1 VVLLALPAGAAADVF
16 DRRRLLLATQTSM
29 LVAAAALCAATVLG
43 LASPTVV
50 LALTFL
56 LGLGNAANAPAWQA
70 TIPEL
75 VGGRLLAPAVALN
88 SAGFNIG
95 RAVGPALGGLV
106 VAAAGPAAVFGLN
119 AVSFLGVLA
128 VLWRWRRRPQDELG
142 AGEQVL
148 GAIGAGVRYVRF
160 APPLRAVLVRTA
172 LFILP
177 ASALWALLPVV
188 ARGRL
193 QMGATGFGLLLGA
206 LGIGSVAGAVLLPR
220 LRRAIPIDRRVMAAT
235 GLFALAT
242 VALAVLDSALLLW
255 LAMVAAGVAWLATL
269 TSFNVATQTA
279 VPRWVRARA
288 LAVYLLVFQGGLAG
302 GSALWGVV
310 AGRLGERTALLA
322 AAASFALGMLA
333 ALRWRLQ
340 AIGGLDL
347 TPSVRPEPVT
357 VMDPEPDDGPVLVLV
372 RYRVDPSRTEEFG
385 HAPGPP
391 PRRRLPLGP
400 VRGRGRPELLRR
412 NLRGPLLGRAPAPAR
427 ALHRRGPGGPRPGP
441 VLPHRRRP
449 ACRVPLHPPRRR
461 HDPAPLG
468 PLDPPPPGRPG
479 PGRRRLG
486 AAHHL
491 GGDVVQAAAGGAGLG
506 AQQVERR
513 LLVQP
518 TPLHDHALGLLDQ
531 AAVVERALELAGRL
545 AADVRPDG
553 GAQQRGDHPGVGLDG
568 GHVGVVPAVR
578 PGGVDVE
585 RADRALGQVDGDA
598 QDGADPVPGGQRADR
613 RPARVG
619 VQVGGQDG
627 RVVQEGVDARPLA
640 ELLLEGLEHAPG
652 LVRGGRVAQH
662 AALVQQQQPG
672 AVDVEHVVG
681 LGHGQLE
688 GGVQPGVDRVDTF
701 QAGHALGQGVRID
714 GHGSHPS

>member
-1 VVLLALPAGAAADVF
+1 VAADPNVDRPEPPSALAPLRRPVFRALWIAALVSNVGYWMQSVGTVWQVGSEGGSAAQVALVQTAVSLPVVLLALPAGAAADVV
-16 DRRRLLLATQTSM
+16 DRRRLLLATQTWM
-29 LVAAAALCAATVLG
+29 LVSAAALCAATVLG

-106 VAAAGPAAVFGLN
+106 VATAGPAAVFGLN

-148 GAIGAGVRYVRF
+148 GAIGAGIRYIRF
-160 APPLRAVLVRTA
+160 APLLRAVLVRTA

-235 GLFALAT
+235 SLFALAT

-372 RYRVDPSRTEEFG
+372 RYRVDPSRTEEF
-385 HAPGPP
+385 ASAMRAMRRV
-391 PRRRLPLGP
+391 RRRDGAYRWGLFEDVADPSCFVETYV
-400 VRGRGRPELLRR
+400 VRSWAEHLRQHER
-412 NLRGPLLGRAPAPAR
+412 FTAEDLAVRDRVRSFHIGDDPPAVSHFIHPDA
-427 ALHRRGPGGPRPGP
+427 AMTQRRWVRWT
-441 VLPHRRRP
+441 RRRQ
-449 ACRVPLHPPRRR
+449 
-461 HDPAPLG
+461 
-468 PLDPPPPGRPG
+468 
-479 PGRRRLG
+479 
-486 AAHHL
+486 
-491 GGDVVQAAAGGAGLG
+491 GDLVQA
-506 AQQVERR
+506 
-513 LLVQP
+513 
-518 TPLHDHALGLLDQ
+518 DD
-531 AAVVERALELAGRL
+531 
-545 AADVRPDG
+545 D
-553 GAQQRGDHPGVGLDG
+553 
-568 GHVGVVPAVR
+568 
-578 PGGVDVE
+578 
-585 RADRALGQVDGDA
+585 
-598 QDGADPVPGGQRADR
+598 
-613 RPARVG
+613 
-619 VQVGGQDG
+619 
-627 RVVQEGVDARPLA
+627 
-640 ELLLEGLEHAPG
+640 
-652 LVRGGRVAQH
+652 
-662 AALVQQQQPG
+662 
-672 AVDVEHVVG
+672 
-681 LGHGQLE
+681 
-688 GGVQPGVDRVDTF
+688 
-701 QAGHALGQGVRID
+701 
-714 GHGSHPS
+714 

>member
-1 VVLLALPAGAAADVF
+1 
-16 DRRRLLLATQTSM
+16 M
-29 LVAAAALCAATVLG
+29 LVSAAALCAATVLG

-148 GAIGAGVRYVRF
+148 GAIGAGIRYIRF
-160 APPLRAVLVRTA
+160 APLLRAVLVRTA

-235 GLFALAT
+235 SLFAVAT

-310 AGRLGERTALLA
+310 AGRLGERAALLA

-357 VMDPEPDDGPVLVLV
+357 VIDPAPDDGPVLVLV
-372 RYRVDPSRTEEFG
+372 RYRVDPSRTEEF
-385 HAPGPP
+385 ASAMRAMRRV
-391 PRRRLPLGP
+391 RRRDGAYRWGLFEDVADPSCFVETYVVHSWAEHLRQHERFTAEDLA
-400 VRGRGRPELLRR
+400 VRDRVRSFHIGEDPPAVSHYIHPDAAMTQRR
-412 NLRGPLLGRAPAPAR
+412 WVRWT
-427 ALHRRGPGGPRPGP
+427 
-441 VLPHRRRP
+441 RRRQ
-449 ACRVPLHPPRRR
+449 
-461 HDPAPLG
+461 
-468 PLDPPPPGRPG
+468 
-479 PGRRRLG
+479 
-486 AAHHL
+486 
-491 GGDVVQAAAGGAGLG
+491 GDLVQA
-506 AQQVERR
+506 
-513 LLVQP
+513 
-518 TPLHDHALGLLDQ
+518 DD
-531 AAVVERALELAGRL
+531 
-545 AADVRPDG
+545 D
-553 GAQQRGDHPGVGLDG
+553 
-568 GHVGVVPAVR
+568 
-578 PGGVDVE
+578 
-585 RADRALGQVDGDA
+585 
-598 QDGADPVPGGQRADR
+598 
-613 RPARVG
+613 
-619 VQVGGQDG
+619 
-627 RVVQEGVDARPLA
+627 
-640 ELLLEGLEHAPG
+640 
-652 LVRGGRVAQH
+652 
-662 AALVQQQQPG
+662 
-672 AVDVEHVVG
+672 
-681 LGHGQLE
+681 
-688 GGVQPGVDRVDTF
+688 
-701 QAGHALGQGVRID
+701 
-714 GHGSHPS
+714 

>member
-1 VVLLALPAGAAADVF
+1 VAADPNVDRPEPPSALAPLRRPVFRALWIAALVSNVGYWMQSVGAVWQVGSEGGSAAQVALVQTAVSLPVVLLALPAGAAADVV
-16 DRRRLLLATQTSM
+16 DRRRLLLATQTWM
-29 LVAAAALCAATVLG
+29 LVSAAALCAATVLG

-148 GAIGAGVRYVRF
+148 GAIGAGIRYIRF
-160 APPLRAVLVRTA
+160 APLLRAVLVRTA

-235 GLFALAT
+235 SLFALAT

-372 RYRVDPSRTEEFG
+372 RYRVDPSRTEEF
-385 HAPGPP
+385 ASAMRAMRRV
-391 PRRRLPLGP
+391 RRRDGAYRWGLFEDVADPGCFVETYV
-400 VRGRGRPELLRR
+400 VRSWAEHLRQHER
-412 NLRGPLLGRAPAPAR
+412 FTAEDLAVRDRVRSFHIGDDPPAVSHFIHPDA
-427 ALHRRGPGGPRPGP
+427 AMTQRRWVRWT
-441 VLPHRRRP
+441 RRRQ
-449 ACRVPLHPPRRR
+449 
-461 HDPAPLG
+461 
-468 PLDPPPPGRPG
+468 
-479 PGRRRLG
+479 
-486 AAHHL
+486 
-491 GGDVVQAAAGGAGLG
+491 GDLVQA
-506 AQQVERR
+506 
-513 LLVQP
+513 
-518 TPLHDHALGLLDQ
+518 DD
-531 AAVVERALELAGRL
+531 
-545 AADVRPDG
+545 D
-553 GAQQRGDHPGVGLDG
+553 
-568 GHVGVVPAVR
+568 
-578 PGGVDVE
+578 
-585 RADRALGQVDGDA
+585 
-598 QDGADPVPGGQRADR
+598 
-613 RPARVG
+613 
-619 VQVGGQDG
+619 
-627 RVVQEGVDARPLA
+627 
-640 ELLLEGLEHAPG
+640 
-652 LVRGGRVAQH
+652 
-662 AALVQQQQPG
+662 
-672 AVDVEHVVG
+672 
-681 LGHGQLE
+681 
-688 GGVQPGVDRVDTF
+688 
-701 QAGHALGQGVRID
+701 
-714 GHGSHPS
+714 

>member
-1 VVLLALPAGAAADVF
+1 MAADPNADRPESPSALAPLGRPVFRALWIAALVSNVGYWMQSVGAVWQVGSEGGSAAQVALVQTAVSLPVVLLALPAGAAADVF
-16 DRRRLLLATQTSM
+16 DRRRLLLATQTWM
-29 LVAAAALCAATVLG
+29 LVSAAALCAATVLG

-148 GAIGAGVRYVRF
+148 GAIGAGIRYIRF
-160 APPLRAVLVRTA
+160 APLLRAVLVRTA

-255 LAMVAAGVAWLATL
+255 LAMAAAGMAWLATL

-302 GSALWGVV
+302 GSALWGVA

-322 AAASFALGMLA
+322 AAASFALGLLA

-357 VMDPEPDDGPVLVLV
+357 VIDPAPDDGPVLVLV
-372 RYRVDPSRTEEFG
+372 RYRVDPSRTEEF
-385 HAPGPP
+385 ASAMRAMRRV
-391 PRRRLPLGP
+391 RRRDGAYRWGLFEDVADPSCFVETYVVHSWAEHLRQHERFTAEDLA
-400 VRGRGRPELLRR
+400 VRDRVRSFHIGEDPPAVSHYIHPNAAMTQRR
-412 NLRGPLLGRAPAPAR
+412 WVRWT
-427 ALHRRGPGGPRPGP
+427 
-441 VLPHRRRP
+441 RRRQ
-449 ACRVPLHPPRRR
+449 
-461 HDPAPLG
+461 
-468 PLDPPPPGRPG
+468 
-479 PGRRRLG
+479 
-486 AAHHL
+486 
-491 GGDVVQAAAGGAGLG
+491 GD
-506 AQQVERR
+506 
-513 LLVQP
+513 LVQ
-518 TPLHDHALGLLDQ
+518 TDD
-531 AAVVERALELAGRL
+531 
-545 AADVRPDG
+545 D
-553 GAQQRGDHPGVGLDG
+553 
-568 GHVGVVPAVR
+568 
-578 PGGVDVE
+578 
-585 RADRALGQVDGDA
+585 
-598 QDGADPVPGGQRADR
+598 
-613 RPARVG
+613 
-619 VQVGGQDG
+619 
-627 RVVQEGVDARPLA
+627 
-640 ELLLEGLEHAPG
+640 
-652 LVRGGRVAQH
+652 
-662 AALVQQQQPG
+662 
-672 AVDVEHVVG
+672 
-681 LGHGQLE
+681 
-688 GGVQPGVDRVDTF
+688 
-701 QAGHALGQGVRID
+701 
-714 GHGSHPS
+714 